1 VGILLRKACSL
12 TNQPRVRPT
21 FWKCLAPSVLPNIK
35 LNHSYE
41 LIEIC
46 CPHMNGRACCTRQQI
61 HTTLHNITCGKSWET
76 LNTPPPLSLRICST
90 PFSICPFSTLHGFC
104 VELCSMVL
112 HVLQKEHNLLCPTH
126 FAAPSQDWTWNLS
139 HNKIKYQL
147 TAYIWA
153 LKWMNFVL
161 YLLCLRWWK

>member
-1 VGILLRKACSL
+1 VGILLRKACLL

-46 CPHMNGRACCTRQQI
+46 CPHMNGRACRTRQQT

-76 LNTPPPLSLRICST
+76 LINPPRPPSPPPSLRICST
-90 PFSICPFSTLHGFC
+90 PFSICPFSTLHGFVLNC
-104 VELCSMVL
+104 VPWFFMFCKKNVTYYVL
-112 HVLQKEHNLLCPTH
+112 HILLH
-126 FAAPSQDWTWNLS
+126 QA
-139 HNKIKYQL
+139 KIE
-147 TAYIWA
+147 
-153 LKWMNFVL
+153 
-161 YLLCLRWWK
+161 LRTSPITKKSTN